1 MSGPRHPQAILDDAL
16 RLIDPE
22 AGTRQDLREEMYF
35 AVLNIALDLLP
46 YEGPPE
52 RDDLANA
59 VKAAGGHP
67 GVEEV

>member
-16 RLIDPE
+16 RLIDPD
-22 AGTRQDLREEMYF
+22 AKTRQDLREEMYF
-35 AVLNIALDLLP
+35 ALLAMAFELLP

-52 RDDLANA
+52 RDDLAEA
-59 VKAAGGHP
+59 VKLAGGHP